1 MNPLV
6 NDLSTLANLPPWLL
20 TLVIVWSLLWKGLA
34 LWKSARRNSSV
45 WFVVLL
51 VVNTIGILEILYI
64 FLFSELKLNGKNPKK
79 EKPKQAI
86 RKKFRKQRAL
96 LE

>member
-1 MNPLV
+1 M
-6 NDLSTLANLPPWLL
+6 PPWLL
-20 TLVIVWSLLWKGLA
+20 AVVVTWSLFWKGLA
-34 LWKSARRNSSV
+34 LWKSARRNKSL

-64 FLFSELKLNGKNPKK
+64 FLFSEMKFDEKKQPKK
-79 EKPKQAI
+79 KLHKPLRRQK
-86 RKKFRKQRAL
+86 AL